1 MSGSSL
7 DNDNSKKTWTKR
19 KILTRSI
26 LVIVSCL
33 VIIALAITA
42 YCGVNVYKDNKQAE
56 KTITVYIQDD
66 VSDSDVKQLEEEI
79 KSIDNVE
86 NVKFVPKEKAWAEQ
100 LETMDEGQAY
110 FFTQI
115 SSGNPIPDAYDVI
128 VSDVSKYNLVY
139 FKLEELDNV
148 ENVSASR
155 TKSTFSDNM
164 KKFKKELNKVLSGNS
179 DAIPEETS
187 QASTNGGAE

>member
-19 KILTRSI
+19 KILTRIILI
-26 LVIVSCL
+26 LVCCL
-33 VIIALAITA
+33 VVITLAVIA

-56 KTITVYIQDD
+56 KTLTVYIKDD

-79 KSIDNVE
+79 KSIDNIE
-86 NVKFVPKEKAWAEQ
+86 NVEFVPKEQAWAEQ
-100 LETMDEGQAY
+100 LETLDEGQAD
-110 FFTQI
+110 FFTQMN
-115 SSGNPIPDAYDVI
+115 SEFPLPDAYDVV
-128 VSDVSKYNLVY
+128 VSDVSKYNSVY
-139 FKLEELDNV
+139 LKLEKLDNV
-148 ENVSASR
+148 ETISTSR
-155 TKSTFSDNM
+155 KKSTFSDNM

>member
-1 MSGSSL
+1 MFGSSL
-7 DNDNSKKTWTKR
+7 DNDDSKTTWTKR

-33 VIIALAITA
+33 VIIALAVTA

-86 NVKFVPKEKAWAEQ
+86 NVEFVPKEKAWAEQ

>member
-19 KILTRSI
+19 KILTRIILI
-26 LVIVSCL
+26 LVCCL
-33 VIIALAITA
+33 VVITLAVIA

-56 KTITVYIQDD
+56 KTLTVYIKDD

-79 KSIDNVE
+79 KSIDNIE
-86 NVKFVPKEKAWAEQ
+86 NVEFVPKEQAWAEQ
-100 LETMDEGQAY
+100 LETLDEGQAD
-110 FFTQI
+110 FFTQMN
-115 SSGNPIPDAYDVI
+115 SEFPLPDAYDVI
-128 VSDVSKYNLVY
+128 VSDVSKYNSVY
-139 FKLEELDNV
+139 LKLEKLDNV
-148 ENVSASR
+148 ETISTSR
-155 TKSTFSDNM
+155 KKSTFSDNM

-187 QASTNGGAE
+187 QAGTNGGAE